1 MNKSILFVLLLS
13 LLLFP
18 LSYSEGIL
26 PHDPSDHDSAKVIE
40 KVYLHVDRDR
50 YYPGDDIWFK
60 AYLIDASDMILSSN
74 SMNLHVELISPE
86 FKIVDSRVVKL
97 ENGMGNGDFHLEEKL
112 ASGEYTLRAY
122 TNYMRN
128 FGSQLF
134 FNKII
139 TVINSTDADKA
150 FSDTLNYSPTKLVV
164 RFFPEGGSLVENVT
178 SVVAFKA
185 EDENGNSHDITGEIL
200 SSQGERVVG
209 FNCIHNGM
217 GTFLLKPLT
226 GVSYYAKT
234 RDLNGDSARYELPES
249 FSSGF
254 VMNVS
259 KNRDR
264 HLLLT
269 FRTNAEMLRNIPDSD
284 FTLTVSSHNEVY
296 KTFSFRMKSLNNIL
310 NLSTDDLPEGIIALT
325 LSGTKNAPLC
335 ERLVYI
341 THNEDIK
348 INIETDKKV
357 YNQRDSVLVRISL
370 QESSAL
376 PVDGNLSLSATDNF
390 FRDNSYAYPSTI
402 SSWFLLESDIRGP
415 VEDPSYYFDRSN
427 PSRLEDLDLLLLTQ
441 GWRDFKW
448 KQKSMEYLPEYG
460 FTISGRVRKKII
472 DLPVKDATVNIGIFN
487 NGKPWIRNLPVDAMG
502 RFSITGLD
510 FSGRA
515 RLIASVTGDMDDLKG
530 WLLLDSLNYIPAVI
544 TGGLVRTKFI
554 RNEKESISTGQI
566 LNDNQ
571 LLRKDLHTYIHYSEI
586 RNAIQ
591 KKYKLS
597 DTIKLGEVSI
607 IEHKADWTD
616 SPAARSRHYLMGTPD
631 YEVKITPLEKGY
643 ATAYK
648 LISVRYLSQ
657 VNLPSWLYNPKIR
670 APLYMINGR
679 IAEMNE
685 IKALP
690 IDWVERIDVVKN
702 SASMLALRAMVEYEI
717 KNKMGLDSTAYGY
730 ADGAVSIIL
739 KEGADE
745 KRSYHSTS
753 VIFSGYNEPRIF
765 YSPVHRKTLENDFK
779 PDLRTTLFWEPDIRV
794 QSGKDLF
801 LKYFNADNSSIVR
814 IEAEGITSSG
824 VPVACYTEYEV
835 K

>member
-1 MNKSILFVLLLS
+1 MLS
-13 LLLFP
+13 LLLFQS
-18 LSYSEGIL
+18 LYCEGFL
-26 PHDPSDHDSAKVIE
+26 PQEPSDQDSAKMIE
-40 KVYLHVDRDR
+40 KVYLHVDRNR

-60 AYLIDASDMILSSN
+60 AYLIDASDMILSSH

-86 FKIVDSRVVKL
+86 FKIIESRVVKL
-97 ENGMGNGDFHLEEKL
+97 ENGLGKGDFHLEEKL
-112 ASGEYTLRAY
+112 ASGEYSLRAY

-128 FGSQLF
+128 FGSQVF
-134 FNKII
+134 FNKVI
-139 TVINSTDADKA
+139 TVINSSDADKA
-150 FSDTLNYSPTKLVV
+150 FSDSLNYSPNKLVV

-200 SSQGERVVG
+200 SSKGERVAG

-226 GVSYYAKT
+226 GVSYYAKS
-234 RDLNGDSARYELPES
+234 RDMNGDSARSELPAS

-259 KNRDR
+259 KNQDR

-269 FRTNAEMLRNIPDSD
+269 FRTSAETLSSLPDSD

-296 KTFSFRMKSLNNIL
+296 KTFSFIMKSLNNLL
-310 NLSTDDLPEGIIALT
+310 NLSADDLPEGIVVLT
-325 LSGTKNAPLC
+325 LSGTKNIPLC
-335 ERLVYI
+335 ERLVYV
-341 THNEDIK
+341 THNEDVK

-357 YNQRDSVLVRISL
+357 YNHRDSVSVKISL
-370 QESSAL
+370 KGSSAL
-376 PVDGNLSLSATDNF
+376 PDYGYLSLSATDNF

-448 KQKSMEYLPEYG
+448 KQKPMEYLPEYG
-460 FTISGRVRKKII
+460 FALSGRVRKKII

-487 NGKPWIRNLPVDAMG
+487 NGKPWIRILPVDEMG
-502 RFSITGLD
+502 RFSIKGLD

-530 WLLLDSLNYIPAVI
+530 WLLLDSLSYNPADI
-544 TGGLVRTKFI
+544 TGGLVRAKFI
-554 RNEKESISTGQI
+554 QNEKESISTGQV
-566 LNDNQ
+566 LNDYQ
-571 LLRKDLHTYIHYSEI
+571 LRRKDLDTYIHYYEI

-616 SPAARSRHYLMGTPD
+616 SPATRSRHYLMGTPD
-631 YEVKITPLEKGY
+631 YEVKITSLDRGY

-648 LISVRYLSQ
+648 LISVKYLSQ
-657 VNLPSWLYNPKIR
+657 GNLPSWLYNPKIH

-690 IDWVERIDVVKN
+690 IGWVDRIDVVKN
-702 SASMLALRAMVEYEI
+702 SASMMALRTMVPYEI

-730 ADGAVSIIL
+730 ADGAISIIL
-739 KEGADE
+739 KDGAEDN
-745 KRSYHSTS
+745 RSYHSVS

-765 YSPVHRKTLENDFK
+765 YSPVHRKTLESDFK
-779 PDLRTTLFWEPDIRV
+779 PDLRTTLLWEPDIRV
-794 QSGKDLF
+794 QTGKDLF
-801 LKYFNADNSSIVR
+801 LKYFNADNSSTVR
-814 IEAEGITSSG
+814 IEAEGMTSSG
-824 VPVACYTEYEV
+824 IPVTCYKEYEV